1 MKIRKTHKHK
11 PNHNPPVCLQ
21 ERLLGVSLTGI
32 MDNRL
37 MSGQQGMDTLE
48 HALTQIKDAAIKVRA
63 SATIMMHAYA

>member
-1 MKIRKTHKHK
+1 
-11 PNHNPPVCLQ
+11 LQ

-48 HALTQIKDAAIKVRA
+48 HALTQIKDAAIKVRGVGHNNDA
-63 SATIMMHAYA
+63 CLCIIIIIIMPTIIV